1 MSEREL
7 RQFRIKIIGGLGGGL
22 GASSG
27 DCDCDACSC
36 LNTQDTTSNVK
47 VSDVQKV
54 YSVAHPTTI
63 P

>member
-7 RQFRIKIIGGLGGGL
+7 RQFRIKVIGGFGGGL

-27 DCDCDACSC
+27 DCDCDTCSC